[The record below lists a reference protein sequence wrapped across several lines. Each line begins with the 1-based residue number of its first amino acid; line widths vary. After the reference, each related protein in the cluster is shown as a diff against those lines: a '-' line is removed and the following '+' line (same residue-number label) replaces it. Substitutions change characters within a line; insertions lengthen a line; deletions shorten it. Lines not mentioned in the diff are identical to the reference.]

1 VLYVDRFGNAITGV
15 RATVVQDTAAL
26 AVNGRSLPQ
35 ARTFSATGEGS
46 AFWYANSNGLVEI
59 AVNRGRADE
68 TLGLRVGTP
77 VSLT

>member
-1 VLYVDRFGNAITGV
+1 
-15 RATVVQDTAAL
+15 AA
-26 AVNGRSLPQ
+26 AFTVNGHTLRQ

-68 TLGLRVGTP
+68 ALGLRVGTP
-77 VSLT
+77 VGLA